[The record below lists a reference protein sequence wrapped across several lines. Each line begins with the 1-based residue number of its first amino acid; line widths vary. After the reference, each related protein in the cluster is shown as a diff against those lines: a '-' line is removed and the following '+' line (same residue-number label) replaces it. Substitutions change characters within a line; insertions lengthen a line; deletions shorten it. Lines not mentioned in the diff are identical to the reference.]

1 MPCDNPLWIKPKG
14 VDMPVPCGKCAPCK
28 TRRVNEWVFRLM
40 WEEEHNSTSSHFIT
54 LTYDTAHVP
63 LTKNGFMTLVKKDYQ
78 DYMKRLRKL
87 AESTT
92 RLPLKYYAVGEYG
105 TKNRRPH
112 YHAIVFNCE
121 NPDFFSDAWSLDGS
135 QFGDVLVGSCTSDSV
150 AYCMKYIDKPKEK
163 KWRHSRDDRQPEFS
177 LMSKGLGS
185 SYIENS
191 TIVNYH
197 KADLSRN
204 YVTKLSGHRVPLP
217 RYYRSKIYTESELD
231 AQRAII
237 EQNLSE
243 ADSRAR
249 LLHVNS
255 GRDWSYIDQLEFE
268 KEGRALKFA
277 NSIKKR
283 SQL

>member
-1 MPCDNPLWIKPKG
+1 MACDNPTWIKPKG

-28 TRRVNEWVFRLM
+28 IRRVNEWVFRLM

-54 LTYDTAHVP
+54 LTYDTTHVP
-63 LTKNGFMTLVKKDYQ
+63 ITKNGFMTLVKKDFQ

-87 AESTT
+87 ADNEK

-105 TKNRRPH
+105 AKKQRPH
-112 YHAIVFNCE
+112 YHAIIFNCE
-121 NPDFFSDAWSLDGS
+121 NPDWYSDAWGLNGV
-135 QFGDVLVGSCTSDSV
+135 QFGDVLVGTCTTDSV

-163 KWRHSRDDRQPEFS
+163 KWRHGRDDRAPEFA

-185 SYIENS
+185 GYFEDPAIRA
-191 TIVNYH
+191 YH

-204 YVTKLSGHRVPLP
+204 YVTKLGGYRVAMP
-217 RYYRSKIYTESELD
+217 RYYRQKIYNELELD

-237 EQNLSE
+237 EQNICD
-243 ADSRAR
+243 ADISAR
-249 LLHVNS
+249 LYHDAS
-255 GRDWSYIDQLEFE
+255 SRSWSYIEQLEFE
-268 KEGRALKFA
+268 KEGRAFKFA

-283 SQL
+283 TAF